1 MSKRPNRQALYLIL
15 FSLLLL
21 GGVVV
26 FSLFFLIPKGKEYRT
41 MRLESKKE
49 EQLIALAKER
59 LAQEEVKFSK
69 LSKEHIATLK
79 AFKTAFNPKQ
89 FTQENRQAFHDLYLS
104 ELEMAEHNRS
114 FKIYEVNATTKI
126 TSPQIFYEFL
136 EKINHSPWIIA
147 VNFPIHFQ
155 REGEWIKS
163 SFTMQVYTSD
173 HEKSEDKQ
181 KEAEPLAH

>member
-1 MSKRPNRQALYLIL
+1 MSKRTNRQALYLIL

-26 FSLFFLIPKGKEYRT
+26 FSLAFLIPKGKEYRT

-59 LAQEEVKFSK
+59 LSEEELKFSK
-69 LSKEHIATLK
+69 LSSEHAATLK
-79 AFKTAFNPKQ
+79 AFKTVFNPKQ
-89 FTQENRQAFHDLYLS
+89 FTEENRHSFHDLYLS

-147 VNFPIHFQ
+147 VNFPIHFE

-163 SFTMQVYTSD
+163 SFTMQVYANDTTNRE
-173 HEKSEDKQ
+173 EK
-181 KEAEPLAH
+181 KEESKPSAH